1 MRKCRIGLENWSLQ
15 AQVDLWKNMLNYV
28 LYYVIIH
35 CFIQKYKKHA
45 VYQKHTI

>member
-28 LYYVIIH
+28 LIALEYILFHSKI
-35 CFIQKYKKHA
+35 
-45 VYQKHTI
+45 